1 MKKIAIVC
9 SGGDCQGMNTA
20 IKTIVNMCDFY
31 DIKVVGVRYGFQGLI
46 DNDIEELTNA
56 VVNNIA
62 DQGGCYLKVSRSKG
76 FYTKA
81 GIEKSVKTL
90 IDNKIDGVIL
100 IGGDG
105 SYRGSLELVK
115 RGIKI
120 IVLPGTI
127 DNDLF
132 YTERTLGFDTAVNN
146 AVAAVDNMRQT
157 MEANDRGFVVE
168 AMGRRCGQLALQVAV
183 AVSAHALGVLE
194 TGITLKE
201 LVDDVKRCV
210 DKGVESPVIVIS
222 EGVSFSVK
230 DVEELI
236 QKKLKIQTRS
246 AILGYIQ
253 RGGKPSVTDRLLA
266 TQFGVTA
273 LELLREGQSGLAV
286 GIANNSII
294 SVPIDVAVNTPA
306 TFNMEL
312 YNQLRALHRLD

>member
-1 MKKIAIVC
+1 MKKIAIIC

-31 DIKVVGVRYGFQGLI
+31 DIKVVGVRYGYQGLI
-46 DNDIEELTNA
+46 DNDIEELNNS
-56 VVNNIA
+56 VVNDIA
-62 DQGGCYLKVSRSKG
+62 DQGGCYLKVSRSKE
-76 FYTKA
+76 FLTKA

-90 IDNKIDGVIL
+90 VDNKIDGVIL

-115 RGIKI
+115 RGVKI

-146 AVAAVDNMRQT
+146 AVAAIDNMRQT

-168 AMGRRCGQLALQVAV
+168 AMGRHCGHLALQVAV
-183 AVSAHALGVLE
+183 AVSAHALGVPE

-222 EGVSFSVK
+222 EGVSFSIK
-230 DVEELI
+230 EVEELI

-246 AILGYIQ
+246 AVLGYIQ

-273 LELLREGQSGLAV
+273 LELLREGHSGLAV

-294 SVPIDVAVNTPA
+294 NVPIDVAINTPA